1 MARRDRY
8 TLGHLY
14 QPTTPRRAYGRRAQ
28 SCMLIEHLPLSM
40 GVCLANDPMAL
51 STPYAPGGA
60 RRIAVPMPH
69 GGVRWL
75 LECPRCGQ
83 HVNRLYYRPDLR
95 DDPAFKQW
103 RSGLCHT
110 CWGFRYRS
118 QYQGRRP
125 EAARERVEAL
135 CQTARASRD
144 PETCRR
150 RLQRADAVETL
161 RIERA
166 MRHDARKSQAFTL
179 ALLPALL
186 RCNARIRRTWLQV
199 ARAALR
205 QPEDRR
211 ARTAREF
218 ALSSARYSAKGDTL
232 SATCAAWAAT
242 TLLATLGDAHSL
254 AIPAPAEPQE
264 PLAVPGEPGGL
275 IITREHLDELRAQY
289 DALKQPRQRR
299 KAA

>member
-1 MARRDRY
+1 MARHDRY

-14 QPTTPRRAYGRRAQ
+14 QPTTPRRAYGRRAP
-28 SCMLIEHLPLSM
+28 SCLLVEQLPRSV
-40 GVCLANDPMAL
+40 GVYLAHDPMAL
-51 STPYAPGGA
+51 STPCAPGGA

-75 LECPRCGQ
+75 LECPRCER
-83 HVNRLYYRPDLR
+83 HVDRLYYRPDLR

-103 RSGLCHT
+103 RSGCCRT

-125 EAARERVEAL
+125 EAARERVHAQR
-135 CQTARASRD
+135 QTARASRD
-144 PETCRR
+144 PATRRR

-166 MRHDARKSQAFTL
+166 RRHDARKNQAFTL

-186 RCNARIRRTWLQV
+186 RCNARIRRSWFQV

-211 ARTAREF
+211 TRTAREF
-218 ALSSARYSAKGDTL
+218 VLLSERYAAAGDTL
-232 SATCAAWAAT
+232 SATCATWAAA
-242 TLLATLGDAHSL
+242 TLLATVGKDGVSVALPG
-254 AIPAPAEPQE
+254 PAE
-264 PLAVPGEPGGL
+264 PLAVPGEPGGM